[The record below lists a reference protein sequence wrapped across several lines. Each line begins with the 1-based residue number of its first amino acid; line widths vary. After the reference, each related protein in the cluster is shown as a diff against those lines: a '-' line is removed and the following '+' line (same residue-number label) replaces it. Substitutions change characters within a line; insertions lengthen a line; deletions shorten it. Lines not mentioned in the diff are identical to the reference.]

1 MGHVQSQASGA
12 LQRLGG
18 SKMSPRNKI
27 LIPFPRV
34 LLVRARMHSSV
45 TRFLHHFSPPEKQE
59 QEEGQ
64 RREVWLRGDHP
75 GEQLL
80 PGNDGHAW

>member
-1 MGHVQSQASGA
+1 MGHVQRQASGA

-34 LLVRARMHSSV
+34 SLVCADTDNSL

-64 RREVWLRGDHP
+64 R
-75 GEQLL
+75 
-80 PGNDGHAW
+80 